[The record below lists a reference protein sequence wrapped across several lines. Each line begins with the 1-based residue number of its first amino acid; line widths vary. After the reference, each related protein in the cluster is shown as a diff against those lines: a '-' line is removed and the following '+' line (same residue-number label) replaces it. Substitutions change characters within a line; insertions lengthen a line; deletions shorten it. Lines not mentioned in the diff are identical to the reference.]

1 MRDKCQCLF
10 DKKKMPWIWI
20 YTVSKNFAFLV
31 NISEHRTSSG
41 TLFCFEIP
49 LTLRSAVTPRLI
61 HWGQVTHICVG
72 DLTIIVSDNGLLPGR
87 HQAIIWTNDEIFLIE
102 SLGTNF
108 SEILIEIQ
116 TFSLKNIH
124 LKMLS
129 AKCCRFRLGL
139 NVLNFFSTGNEISFV
154 IFWSLPSPWSFFLE
168 T

>member
-1 MRDKCQCLF
+1 MD
-10 DKKKMPWIWI
+10 INI
-20 YTVSKNFAFLV
+20 HSKQKFSFLV

-41 TLFCFEIP
+41 TLFCFEIL
-49 LTLRSAVTPRLI
+49 LTLRSAVTPPLI

-72 DLTIIVSDNGLLPGR
+72 NLTIIGSDIGLLPGR

-116 TFSLKNIH
+116 TFSLKKIY

-139 NVLNFFSTGNEISFV
+139 KVLLQWNSTSV
-154 IFWSLPSPWSFFLE
+154 YTSCTYSTYHLE
-168 T
+168 LALGTFICHFITACLVCHTS